1 MAVDSL
7 PIDTAG
13 IEPPES
19 GITFE
24 VVEGDSY
31 AADGE
36 RTATVSRLEAWRDR
50 LDDGADMDLA
60 GWVVGEWP
68 TAADLLDRTSPDDT
82 TMVYV
87 SIPGWF
93 ANLDDNEDCARTL
106 RQAADW
112 DGYDGA
118 RPSFWALRDTGHDED
133 AGAYCLT
140 KVWDDNREQWRD
152 PPSEYGMT
160 WVARSCVRVAEP
172 QGEPTDL
179 DHEPWQVTDGYPDD
193 ADPSDRVDLSP
204 VVDRIRDRAQQRAV
218 AKAQNV
224 PDQQFADKLE
234 EFKDGRTEAEEDA
247 LSTALGRA
255 LTEYR
260 RITGDD
266 AGPGVLAAAVEA
278 LEAYDNHEPDD

>member
-7 PIDTAG
+7 PIDTAD

-36 RTATVSRLEAWRDR
+36 RTATVSRQEAWRDR

-60 GWVVGEWP
+60 GWVVGEGP
-68 TAADLLDRTSPDDT
+68 TAADLLDRTRPDGT
-82 TMVYV
+82 KLVYV

-93 ANLDDNEDCARTL
+93 ANLDDNEDTRRTL
-106 RQAADW
+106 RRAADW

-118 RPSFWALRDTGHDED
+118 RPSFWALRDTNHDED

-179 DHEPWQVTDGYPDD
+179 DREPWKVPDGYPDD
-193 ADPSDRVDLSP
+193 VAVSERVDHTP
-204 VVDRIRDRAQQRAV
+204 EVDRIRERAQQRAV
-218 AKAQNV
+218 AKARSV
-224 PDQQFADKLE
+224 PDQKFADKVE
-234 EFKDGRTEAEEDA
+234 EFKDGRSEAEEDA
-247 LSTALGRA
+247 LNHALGRTM
-255 LTEYR
+255 TEYR

-266 AGPGVLAAAVEA
+266 PGPGVLAAAVEA
-278 LEAYDNHEPDD
+278 LGAYNEHEPDD